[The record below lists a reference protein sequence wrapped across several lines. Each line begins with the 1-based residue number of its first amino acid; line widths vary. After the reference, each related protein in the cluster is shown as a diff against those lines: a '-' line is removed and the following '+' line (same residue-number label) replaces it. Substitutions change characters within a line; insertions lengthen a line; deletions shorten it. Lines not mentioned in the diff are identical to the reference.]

1 MIKILKPFKSINIIF
16 IIYTLLLA
24 LPASYEPH
32 HFAKALFLGAVF
44 HSIIYS
50 IFLLWLG
57 LKSKIIG
64 HIITIVLLFLF
75 SLETFVYIIFG
86 SRFSPNILSFITQT
100 TAKETIEFIGTFI
113 LQPLPIVLFIGI
125 VVFWIVIIR
134 IIGRKR
140 SSLQIKTKSLKTSA
154 KVVIIGFGLLMYFVP
169 LPFPSGENTIEN
181 LSNSVKLVVE
191 NHNDVEIVQKMINEI
206 KVEQLKDDEIHPTI
220 VLIIGESFNK
230 HHSSLYGYYLPTSK
244 ELEKEKNAERLFVF
258 NDVWTPTCATSYAM
272 RYIFS
277 LKRCGDKDDDPSSCV
292 LMPAVFKKAGYRVAY
307 FDNQYV
313 RSTSW
318 FVDYSCSYFLNP
330 TEINDNCF
338 DFRNDK
344 IFDYDG
350 DFIAQYSSDFLL
362 TEKSFNIIHLMGQHV
377 HPKKR
382 FPNQYRVFK
391 SSDIISSDLDES
403 QREFVASY
411 DNAVYYNDKVVA
423 DIISKFRNTNAVVIY
438 FSDHGEQIY
447 DGKSKRLGRQD
458 CSYKDDDS
466 LENVFQIPFFIWCS
480 DKYISLQGEKY
491 NQIRNSV
498 DRKFCMADVP
508 YLLFDLAGINFTE
521 YQNKYSLIS
530 PEFCP
535 HDINFD

>member
-57 LKSKIIG
+57 LKNKMIG

-140 SSLQIKTKSLKTSA
+140 SSLQIKTKSLKTLV

-181 LSNSVKLVVE
+181 LSFSIKYVME
-191 NHNDVEIVQKMINEI
+191 NHREVETMKTMIREI
-206 KVEQLKDDEIHPTI
+206 KVERLKKDEIHPAI
-220 VLIIGESFNK
+220 VVIIGESFNK

-244 ELEKEKNAERLFVF
+244 ELEKEKNAEKLFVF
-258 NDVWTPTCATSYAM
+258 NDVWTPTNATNVAM
-272 RYIFS
+272 RYIFTM
-277 LKRCGDKDDDPSSCV
+277 KRCNEKGYEPNACV
-292 LMPAVFKKAGYRVAY
+292 LVPAVFKKSGYKVAY
-307 FDNQYV
+307 FDNQYT
-313 RSTSW
+313 RSIAGVLD
-318 FVDYSCSYFLNP
+318 FSCNFFLNP

-362 TEKSFNIIHLMGQHV
+362 TEKSFNIIHLMGQHFDTE
-377 HPKKR
+377 KR
-382 FPNQYRVFK
+382 FPREYCIFK
-391 SSDIISSDLDES
+391 AVDIQRPDLNEE
-403 QREFVASY
+403 QRATVASY
-411 DNAVYYNDKVVA
+411 DNAVYYNDKVVSE
-423 DIISKFRNTNAVVIY
+423 IISKFRNTNAVVIY
-438 FSDHGEQIY
+438 FSDHGERIY
-447 DGKSKRLGRQD
+447 DGESKRFGRQYG
-458 CSYKDDDS
+458 YKDEET
-466 LENVFQIPFFIWCS
+466 LKNEFQIPFFIWCS